1 MARPDRSADS
11 EERRITGHTRVVG
24 VIGHPVRHSLSP
36 VIHNTGFRST
46 GVDYT
51 YVAFD
56 VAPGAAMAALDALR
70 VLDLAGLSV
79 TMPHK
84 ADVARG
90 VDRLV
95 DTARR
100 LDSVNTVEVES
111 GGGLCGHSTDGDGL
125 VSSLAHS
132 DVDVSGRAISVF
144 GSGGAG
150 RSVIHSLATHG
161 AARIHVINRTVAAAH
176 RAAELADGRA
186 VAHASD
192 DEGAVREAV
201 ATSDIIINATSIG
214 MGAPVD
220 GRNGSTD
227 FPFDPALLTTGQTVV
242 DLVYHPI
249 ETPLLRA
256 ASDRGCCVVD
266 GLGMLVHQAALQQ
279 VIWTGE
285 RPDVEEMTRAARQA
299 LQ

>member
-1 MARPDRSADS
+1 MSNPDESS
-11 EERRITGHTRVVG
+11 IFGRRITGQTRVVG

-36 VIHNTGFRST
+36 VIHNAGFRST

-56 VAPGAAMAALDALR
+56 VAPGAALAALDALR

-84 ADVARG
+84 AEVARG

-95 DTARR
+95 ESARR

-111 GGGLCGHSTDGDGL
+111 GGNLCGHSTDGDGL
-125 VSSLAHS
+125 VSSLNHS
-132 DVDVSGRAISVF
+132 DVDVRGRTISVF

-150 RSVIHSLATHG
+150 RSVIHSLAVHG
-161 AARIHVINRTVAAAH
+161 AAGIHVINRTLAAAQ

-192 DEGAVREAV
+192 DARAVGDAV
-201 ATSDIIINATSIG
+201 GSSDIIINATSIG
-214 MGAPVD
+214 MGAVVD
-220 GRNGSTD
+220 ASSESEAS
-227 FPFDPALLTTGQTVV
+227 PFDPGLLSSRQTVV
-242 DLVYHPI
+242 DLVYHPL

-256 ASDRGCCVVD
+256 ASDRGCRIVD

-279 VIWTGE
+279 VIWTGM
-285 RPDVEEMTRAARQA
+285 RPDVEEMASAARQA

>member
-1 MARPDRSADS
+1 MTDPDRFIDS
-11 EERRITGHTRVVG
+11 RHWVVTGQTRVVG

-36 VIHNTGFRST
+36 VIHNAGFRST

-56 VAPGAAMAALDALR
+56 VAPGAAVAALDALR

-84 ADVARG
+84 ADVARA

-95 DTARR
+95 ESARR
-100 LDSVNTVEVES
+100 LDSVNTVEVDS
-111 GGGLCGHSTDGDGL
+111 GGSLIGHSTDGDGL
-125 VSSLAHS
+125 VSSLVHS
-132 DVDVSGRAISVF
+132 DVDVNGKTIAVF

-161 AARIHVINRTVAAAH
+161 AAVIHVINRTVVSA
-176 RAAELADGRA
+176 RSAAELADGRA
-186 VAHASD
+186 LAHASD
-192 DEGAVREAV
+192 DHRAVRDSVSA
-201 ATSDIIINATSIG
+201 SDIVINATSIG
-214 MGAPVD
+214 MGVR
-220 GRNGSTD
+220 GEGSVRSSD
-227 FPFDPALLTTGQTVV
+227 LPFDPTFLSSRQTVV

-249 ETPLLRA
+249 DTPLLRA
-256 ASDRGCCVVD
+256 AADRGCRAVD
-266 GLGMLVHQAALQQ
+266 GLGMLIHQAALQQ

-285 RPDVEEMTRAARQA
+285 RPDVEEMTRVARRA
-299 LQ
+299 LD

>member
-1 MARPDRSADS
+1 MDRFDRSVDS
-11 EERRITGHTRVVG
+11 EARKITGRTRVVG

-36 VIHNTGFRST
+36 VIHNAGFRST

-56 VAPGAAMAALDALR
+56 VASGAAVAAVDALR

-84 ADVARG
+84 ADVARC

-95 DTARR
+95 ESARR

-111 GGGLCGHSTDGDGL
+111 GGGLRGHSTDGDGL

-132 DVDVSGRAISVF
+132 DVDVSGRKISVF

-161 AARIHVINRTVAAAH
+161 AAEIHVINRTVEAAR

-192 DEGAVREAV
+192 DDRAVRDAV
-201 ATSDIIINATSIG
+201 ATSDIVINATSIG
-214 MGAPVD
+214 MGARVD
-220 GRNGSTD
+220 GEIESAD
-227 FPFDPALLTTGQTVV
+227 LPFDPALLAARQTVV

-256 ASDRGCCVVD
+256 ASDRGCRVVD

-285 RPDVEEMTRAARQA
+285 RPDVEEMTRVARQA
-299 LQ
+299 LE

>member
-1 MARPDRSADS
+1 MSRSDRSADS
-11 EERRITGHTRVVG
+11 DGRQISGRTRVVG

-36 VIHNTGFRST
+36 LIHNAGFRST

-56 VAPGAAMAALDALR
+56 VAPGAAVAALDALR

-95 DTARR
+95 ESARR
-100 LDSVNTVEVES
+100 LDSVNTVEVDS
-111 GGGLCGHSTDGDGL
+111 GGSLCGHSTDGDGL
-125 VSSLAHS
+125 VSSLTHS
-132 DVDVSGRAISVF
+132 DVDVNDRTISVF

-161 AARIHVINRTVAAAH
+161 AAAIHVINRTIATA
-176 RAAELADGRA
+176 RKAAELADGRA
-186 VAHASD
+186 VAHSSD
-192 DEGAVREAV
+192 DDVAVREAIV
-201 ATSDIIINATSIG
+201 TSDIIINATSIG
-214 MGAPVD
+214 MGARVD
-220 GRNGSTD
+220 GKIGSAD
-227 FPFDPALLTTGQTVV
+227 VPFDPALLTTRQTVV

-249 ETPLLRA
+249 DTPLLRA
-256 ASDRGCCVVD
+256 AAERGCRIVD

-285 RPDVEEMTRAARQA
+285 RPDVEEMTRVARQA